1 MAIQLAPILAFIIKK
16 GIQAA
21 IKKFGKK
28 AVAQAQKSA
37 PKTKPKTKPKPK
49 KKETTEAKNKRLEKE
64 DQKRMYEEYM
74 DEEVAM
80 RRGLDMSVGG
90 LASKKYVNPVRI
102 VNNLK
107 K

>member
-1 MAIQLAPILAFIIKK
+1 MALQLAPILAFIIKK

-37 PKTKPKTKPKPK
+37 PKTKPKTKPK